1 MSEKGAPQEEC
12 LYCHNSL
19 AIVDRACDRACPVCG
34 DTRKAQAKEPEEVPI
49 FMMGFA
55 PESLPAYP

>member
-19 AIVDRACDRACPVCG
+19 ALGDRACPVCG
-34 DTRKAQAKEPEEVPI
+34 DTGKAQAKEPEEVPVFTCEI
-49 FMMGFA
+49 R
-55 PESLPAYP
+55 S

>member
-12 LYCHNSL
+12 LYCHNCL
-19 AIVDRACDRACPVCG
+19 AIVDRPCPVCG
-34 DTRKAQAKEPEEVPI
+34 DTRQAQAKEPEEVPI
-49 FMMGFA
+49 FMMGFY

>member
-19 AIVDRACDRACPVCG
+19 VSGDLACPVCG
-34 DTRKAQAKEPEEVPI
+34 DTGQAQAQEPEEVPV
-49 FMMGFA
+49 FNVKFD
-55 PESLPAYP
+55 PEFLPAYP

>member
-19 AIVDRACDRACPVCG
+19 AIVDRPCPVCG
-34 DTRKAQAKEPEEVPI
+34 DTRKAQAQEPEEVPI
-49 FMMGFA
+49 FIVGFD
-55 PESLPAYP
+55 PEFLPAYP